1 MAIGATYKQFGE
13 LSTDNQKIGELK
25 PRLASL
31 TYYQFCI
38 RLDSYICVGVYM
50 HIVAVVAEKGGV
62 GKTTLSLTLAVA
74 GVLAGRKVA
83 VLDTDP
89 QSTASKWTDRR
100 EAEMPWVVPTHAA
113 RLGAA
118 IEQAQAQGV
127 DFIVIDTPPHST
139 ADAAEAARRAD
150 LVLAPVEPHLFT
162 LETLPKLADL
172 LKIAGTAPALVVI
185 NKAAVQGTEA
195 RDAIEH
201 VKAQGFDVCPVVL
214 YLRAAHRHA
223 GNVGKVAAE
232 HEPRGKAAD
241 EALQL
246 YEYTVNQITRSRK
259 HAETQSTRAR
269 A

>member
-1 MAIGATYKQFGE
+1 M
-13 LSTDNQKIGELK
+13 STRPQVI
-25 PRLASL
+25 
-31 TYYQFCI
+31 
-38 RLDSYICVGVYM
+38 
-50 HIVAVVAEKGGV
+50 AVVAEKGGV

-74 GVLAGRKVA
+74 AVQAGRKVA

-118 IEQAQAQGV
+118 IEQARAQGV
-127 DFIVIDTPPHST
+127 DFIVIDTPPHSS
-139 ADAAEAARRAD
+139 ADATEAARRAD

-195 RDAIEH
+195 KDAMEH
-201 VKAQGFDVCPVVL
+201 VKGLGFEVCPVVL
-214 YLRAAHRHA
+214 HLRAAHRHA
-223 GNVGKVAAE
+223 GNLGKVAME
-232 HEPRGKAAD
+232 HEPTGKAAD

-246 YEYTVNQITRSRK
+246 YTYTIKQISSRSPRY
-259 HAETQSTRAR
+259 AEVEPARAR

>member
-1 MAIGATYKQFGE
+1 MNTAP
-13 LSTDNQKIGELK
+13 L
-25 PRLASL
+25 
-31 TYYQFCI
+31 
-38 RLDSYICVGVYM
+38 V
-50 HIVAVVAEKGGV
+50 VAVIAEKGGV

-74 GVLAGRKVA
+74 AVLAGRKVA

-100 EAEMPWVVPTHAA
+100 DAELPWVVPTHAA

-118 IEQAQAQGV
+118 IEQARLQGV
-127 DFIVIDTPPHST
+127 DFIVIDTPPHSS
-139 ADAAEAARRAD
+139 ADATEAARRAD

-185 NKAAVQGTEA
+185 NKAAVQGAEA
-195 RDAIEH
+195 QHAIEH
-201 VKAQGFDVCPVVL
+201 VKGQGFEVCPIVL
-214 YLRAAHRHA
+214 HLRAAHRHA

-232 HEPRGKAAD
+232 YEPRGKAAE

-246 YEYTVNQITRSRK
+246 YEYTLNQISRSRH
-259 HAETQSTRAR
+259 HAETEPTRAR